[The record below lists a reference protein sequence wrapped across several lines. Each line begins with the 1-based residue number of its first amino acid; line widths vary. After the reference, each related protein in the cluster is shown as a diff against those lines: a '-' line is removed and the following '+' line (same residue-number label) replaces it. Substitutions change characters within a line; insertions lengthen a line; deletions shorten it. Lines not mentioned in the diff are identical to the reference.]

1 MSRPSVAERLPR
13 MLAVLAFLHQEGSAS
28 VQDLAERFGLPV
40 ERMRQEV
47 ILLSMC
53 GPNPFDVLA
62 ITVDGDEVGVG
73 LLPEYVRRPLQL
85 SRAEGFAALTA
96 GESLLASGL
105 FEAAPLDEALDALAT
120 ALGVDRDDVEV
131 VVDVPAYRDAVR
143 AAAERHETVEITYYS
158 LWRDEVGEHTVD
170 PLRVSLVDGEWYL
183 DAWDHGHD
191 EVRKYRVS
199 RIHAVRPTGATFSRS
214 VVLAGP
220 TAFVAPAGAVDVRV
234 LLPRS
239 AAWAA
244 EVYPG
249 EVVAEHGD
257 GSVELTFSV
266 VGTTW
271 LERLLLRAGP
281 SARVLSPT
289 ELVDLPAEAARRLL
303 AHHDAGGAQGPGQ
316 GAGVATSE
324 PVRP

>member
-13 MLAVLAFLHQEGSAS
+13 MLAVLAFLHQEGSAT
-28 VQDLAERFGLPV
+28 VAELAERFGLPV

-53 GPNPFDVLA
+53 GPDPFDVLD
-62 ITVDGDEVGVG
+62 ITIDGDEVGVG
-73 LLPEYVRRPLQL
+73 LLPDYVRRPLQL
-85 SRAEGFAALTA
+85 SRAEGFAVLTA

-105 FEAAPLDEALDALAT
+105 FEAAPLDEALDALAA

-131 VVDVPAYRDAVR
+131 VVEVPPFRDAVQ
-143 AAAERHETVEITYYS
+143 AAVDAGETLELTYYS
-158 LWRDEVGEHTVD
+158 LWRDEVDERTVD

-199 RIHAVRPTGATFSRS
+199 RIHAVRTTGATFARS
-214 VVLAGP
+214 VALDDP
-220 TAFVAPAGAVDVRV
+220 SAFVAPAASVEARV

-249 EVVAEHGD
+249 EVVVEHPD
-257 GSVELTFSV
+257 GSVELTLSV

-281 SARVLSPT
+281 DARVLSPPD
-289 ELVDLPAEAARRLL
+289 LVDLPARAARRLL
-303 AHHDAGGAQGPGQ
+303 AHHDA
-316 GAGVATSE
+316 
-324 PVRP
+324 

>member
-13 MLAVLAFLHQEGSAS
+13 MLAVLAFLHQEGSAT
-28 VQDLAERFGLPV
+28 VADLAERFDLPV

-47 ILLSMC
+47 ILLAMC
-53 GPNPFDVLA
+53 GPDPYDVLD

-73 LLPEYVRRPLQL
+73 LLPEYVRRPLRL
-85 SRAEGFAALTA
+85 SRAEGFAVLTA

-105 FEAAPLDEALDALAT
+105 FQAAPLDEALDALAE

-131 VVDVPAYRDAVR
+131 VVDVPPFRDEVR
-143 AAAERHETVEITYYS
+143 AAAERHETVELTYYS

-183 DAWDHGHD
+183 DAWDHGSD

-199 RIHAVRPTGATFSRS
+199 RIRAVRPTGATFARS
-214 VVLAGP
+214 VALDDP
-220 TAFVAPAGAVDVRV
+220 SAFVAPAASVDVRV
-234 LLPRS
+234 RLPRS

-249 EVVAEHGD
+249 EVVAEHDD
-257 GSVELTFSV
+257 GSVELIFSV

-281 SARVLSPT
+281 DARVLSPP
-289 ELVDLPAEAARRLL
+289 ELVDLPAQAARRLL
-303 AHHDAGGAQGPGQ
+303 AHHDA
-316 GAGVATSE
+316 
-324 PVRP
+324 